1 MSHRL
6 QLTLVRH
13 GETEWSRT
21 GQHTGRTDLPLN
33 DRGRQQALDLRKHL
47 EERYFDAVFSSPLKR
62 AAETA
67 TLAGMGKS
75 VKYCPGLVEW
85 DYGAFEGRTTS
96 ELASE
101 RGGHFSIWDTEIPN
115 GESLEAVGKR
125 ADQVLRRLLERGGSI
140 LLFSHGH
147 FLRILAARW
156 LEQPP
161 HHGRR
166 LILNAAAF
174 SCLGYEHDT
183 PVIVTWNQCT

>member
-1 MSHRL
+1 MHHQL

-33 DRGRQQALDLRKHL
+33 DQGRRQALDLRKRLNGKH
-47 EERYFDAVFSSPLKR
+47 FDAVFSSPLRR
-62 AAETA
+62 ATETA
-67 TLAGMGKS
+67 TLAGMAERMKH
-75 VKYCPGLVEW
+75 CPRLIEW
-85 DYGAFEGRTTS
+85 DYGEFEGRTTP
-96 ELASE
+96 ELANE
-101 RGGHFSIWDTEIPN
+101 HGGHFSIWSSEIPG
-115 GESLEAVGKR
+115 GESLEEVGQR
-125 ADQVLRRLLERGGSI
+125 ADHVLAQLLERGGKI

-156 LEQPP
+156 IQLSP

-166 LILNAAAF
+166 LILNAAAV

-183 PVIVTWNQCT
+183 PAIITWNRCA